1 MFCPFFLVSGY
12 SNPDGCCCWLADLVG
27 WLAGLA
33 GWPDRRGFGA
43 HVSGYSNPD
52 KVPVEIR
59 DTRVGI
65 SRIRGHRVG
74 VGRGFGAHVSG
85 AGRNSG
91 HSCRDITDSGPS
103 CRGRARIRGP
113 RFGIFQPRQSAG
125 RNSGHSCRDITDSG
139 PSCRDIPIPTQF
151 QARIRGPSFVIF
163 QPRISAGRN
172 SGHSCRDIGSSCRDI
187 HEQLFVIVCDWTP
200 IKYCAGID

>member
-1 MFCPFFLVSGY
+1 MWIRIIHCLNINKSLLMFCPSSVGIFESR
-12 SNPDGCCCWLADLVG
+12 WLLLLVG
-27 WLAGLA
+27 WFGWLACWLGWLA
-33 GWPDRRGFGA
+33 RP
-43 HVSGYSNPD
+43 
-52 KVPVEIR
+52 
-59 DTRVGI
+59 T
-65 SRIRGHRVG
+65 
-74 VGRGFGAHVSG
+74 
-85 AGRNSG
+85 
-91 HSCRDITDSGPS
+91 
-103 CRGRARIRGP
+103 RIRGP

-172 SGHSCRDIGSSCRDI
+172 SAHSCRDIGSSCRDI